1 MVSDIKIKGERR
13 MIKKLGIIGM
23 ANDIQLLCM
32 AMILMSSVRILE
44 AGFTWIGLGG
54 FICGVLLIL
63 MASYMKNF
71 DLNLNETKVK
81 GKTK

>member
-13 MIKKLGIIGM
+13 MIKKLGIRGM

-32 AMILMSSVRILE
+32 VMILINSVKVFE
-44 AGFTWIGLGG
+44 DGFSWLGLGG
-54 FICGVLLIL
+54 FVCGVSLIL
-63 MASYMKNF
+63 IASYMKNF
-71 DLNLNETKVK
+71 DLNKPNVK